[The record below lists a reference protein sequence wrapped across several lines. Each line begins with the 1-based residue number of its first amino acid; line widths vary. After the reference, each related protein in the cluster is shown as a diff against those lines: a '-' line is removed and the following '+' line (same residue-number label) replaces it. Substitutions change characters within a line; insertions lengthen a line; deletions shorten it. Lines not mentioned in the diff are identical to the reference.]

1 MIRLANTET
10 SLEAVEKTI
19 AASSRNQSVKI
30 GDAKRAVRENEK
42 MDRKGGGPVHWSVF
56 YGRTADKFFY
66 HPTDR
71 NSTYHT
77 VTVLSQQPPQND
89 NKTAGGVP
97 SRQGLPVHNRPP
109 QFDYIYR
116 ANQEAKERAEAD
128 ADKLKNKIEALLDR
142 RQKLELEQNGLWV
155 EIAFHAIAIS
165 TSIRNRVSVL
175 SPLSPPTIQIQSC
188 TGTSSSQQP
197 FSRESRCPS
206 LTKLKKTKH
215 RHSAESNRPSQMP
228 VKR

>member
-1 MIRLANTET
+1 MKLLPLFRVASFLGLMLSFGQVALSQEKKAAPIAPAEAAKDGWDEIDQRLIFLMIRLANTET

-19 AASSRNQSVKI
+19 AASSRNQSVKN

-97 SRQGLPVHNRPP
+97 SR
-109 QFDYIYR
+109 
-116 ANQEAKERAEAD
+116 
-128 ADKLKNKIEALLDR
+128 
-142 RQKLELEQNGLWV
+142 
-155 EIAFHAIAIS
+155 
-165 TSIRNRVSVL
+165 
-175 SPLSPPTIQIQSC
+175 
-188 TGTSSSQQP
+188 
-197 FSRESRCPS
+197 
-206 LTKLKKTKH
+206 
-215 RHSAESNRPSQMP
+215 
-228 VKR
+228 